1 MVVIIYREIVIMM
14 FFGNMLKNVMIV
26 RINFLVRFEVLMI
39 VKRNIFWFLL
49 MFFFVVRGG
58 I

>member
-1 MVVIIYREIVIMM
+1 MVVIIYRETVIMM

-26 RINFLVRFEVLMI
+26 RINFLVRLEVLMI
-39 VKRNIFWFLL
+39 VKRSIFWFLL

>member
-1 MVVIIYREIVIMM
+1 MVVIIYREMVIMM

-26 RINFLVRFEVLMI
+26 RINFLVRLEVLMI

>member
-26 RINFLVRFEVLMI
+26 RINFFVRLEVLII

>member
-1 MVVIIYREIVIMM
+1 MVVIIYKEMVIMM
-14 FFGNMLKNVMIV
+14 FFGNILKNVMIV
-26 RINFLVRFEVLMI
+26 RINFLVRLEVLMI

>member
-1 MVVIIYREIVIMM
+1 MVVIIYKEIVIMM

-26 RINFLVRFEVLMI
+26 RINFLVRLEVLMI

>member
-1 MVVIIYREIVIMM
+1 MVVIIYKEMVIMM

-26 RINFLVRFEVLMI
+26 RINFLVRLEVLMI

>member
-26 RINFLVRFEVLMI
+26 RINFLVRLEVLMI
-39 VKRNIFWFLL
+39 VKRSIFWFLL
-49 MFFFVVRGG
+49 MFFFVVSGG

>member
-26 RINFLVRFEVLMI
+26 RINFLVRLEVLMI

>member
-1 MVVIIYREIVIMM
+1 MVIMM

-26 RINFLVRFEVLMI
+26 RINFLVRLEVLMI
-39 VKRNIFWFLL
+39 VKRSIFWFLL

>member
-26 RINFLVRFEVLMI
+26 RINFLVRLEVLII

>member
-1 MVVIIYREIVIMM
+1 MVVIIYKEMVIMM

-26 RINFLVRFEVLMI
+26 RINFLVRLEVLMM

>member
-1 MVVIIYREIVIMM
+1 MVVIIYKEIVIMM

-26 RINFLVRFEVLMI
+26 RINFLVRLEVLII

>member
-1 MVVIIYREIVIMM
+1 MVVIIYKEMVIMM

-26 RINFLVRFEVLMI
+26 RINFLVRLEVSMI

>member
-26 RINFLVRFEVLMI
+26 RINFLVRLEVLMM

>member
-1 MVVIIYREIVIMM
+1 MVVIIYKEMVIMM

-26 RINFLVRFEVLMI
+26 RINFLVRFEVLII

>member
-39 VKRNIFWFLL
+39 VKRSIFWFLL

>member
-1 MVVIIYREIVIMM
+1 MVVIIYKEMVIMM

-26 RINFLVRFEVLMI
+26 RINFLVRLEVLII